1 MVVNQTQFH
10 WIQRIHTCTIYFFLS
25 FRIVMDAHLLL
36 VEICDIGS
44 FLDTSPSVLLGT
56 GAGQEPGLAG
66 DQGHKEQ
73 D

>member
-1 MVVNQTQFH
+1 
-10 WIQRIHTCTIYFFLS
+10 
-25 FRIVMDAHLLL
+25 MDAHQLL

-56 GAGQEPGLAG
+56 GARQEPGLAA